1 MKAKTLGELREQVLQ
16 SISDVQEDVKRCA
29 QAHEVGNLAG
39 KVVGMC
45 KIHLERSKLNHT
57 PSKGTWDKFISG

>member
-1 MKAKTLGELREQVLQ
+1 MKELREQVLE
-16 SISDVQEDVKRCA
+16 SLADVKNDRRMCV

-45 KIHLERSKLNHT
+45 KVHLERAKMNKVKSD
-57 PSKGTWDKFISG
+57 GDWDAFITGGK